1 MIISCKKAAKL
12 VSAAIDHELTL
23 YEKIRLRLHLLMC
36 RFCRRYA
43 DQIDLLH
50 QVSRSI
56 GDSPLN
62 TSAAGLSPEAK
73 ERIKKNV
80 SED

>member
-1 MIISCKKAAKL
+1 MMISCKKAARL
-12 VSAAIDHELTL
+12 VSAAVDHELTPF
-23 YEKIRLRLHLLMC
+23 EKISLRFHLIMC

-43 DQIDLLH
+43 KQIDLLH

-56 GDSPLN
+56 GESPPDKA
-62 TSAAGLSPEAK
+62 AAGLSSEAK

-80 SED
+80 S